1 MTRPDTA
8 ATAVQ
13 QTTQQTTV
21 GAGDFRTLMSLFPTG
36 VAVIGAMDG
45 ARRPWGM
52 TCSSLCSVSLN
63 PPMLLVC
70 VRSGSPTLAAL
81 EGTGAFS
88 VNLLHDSARDVA
100 ELFASGDPDRFRRT
114 AWHLP
119 DTAAAGPHLPDA
131 AHAVGDCRVDDVRQ
145 VGDHTVVFGRVYRV
159 SVHADPERSP
169 LLYGLRRYAAWPAS
183 GSVAEPGRSRPD
195 PADEE

>member
-1 MTRPDTA
+1 MS
-8 ATAVQ
+8 ATAIRE
-13 QTTQQTTV
+13 TTV
-21 GAGDFRTLMSLFPTG
+21 GEGDFRTLMSLFPTG
-36 VAVIGAMDG
+36 VAVIGALDG

-70 VRSGSPTLAAL
+70 VRTGSPTLAAL
-81 EGTGAFS
+81 ERTGAFS

-114 AWHLP
+114 AWDLP
-119 DTAAAGPHLPDA
+119 DAAAGPHLLDA
-131 AHAVGDCRVDDVRQ
+131 AHAVGDCRVDVVRQ
-145 VGDHTVVFGRVYRV
+145 AGDHTIVFGRVFRV
-159 SVHADPERSP
+159 SVRTEHGRSP
-169 LLYGLRRYAAWPAS
+169 LLYGLRRYAAWPTS

-195 PADEE
+195 RADEE